1 MKSIFIN
8 KNSQTRS
15 GWKITSVFASFFFAV
30 NMITFLIFFL
40 YSNYQVAF
48 KRVPQNE
55 LTTLVNNLTNSIS
68 DISTTLG
75 LTINVLQCLF
85 LIFFVVLFWKIYDKK
100 PIRDIGM
107 ISLKKGYKDLII
119 GLAFGAISLLIVFFI
134 LLATKCITLT
144 TPLNKPNFNISLLTG
159 LILFIF
165 VGINEEMFARGY
177 CMTVLK
183 QTGNKYVV
191 VIVSSL
197 IFSAMHSLNPGMSLF
212 SYINLFLFGLLTAYM
227 TLKSQN
233 LWLAIGYHITW
244 NYFQGNIC
252 GFLVSGQ
259 TTSSM
264 YSLEIGSNSLI
275 NGGQFG
281 PEGGIIV
288 TFIILLNFLYLWKVY
303 KPSYKVY

>member
-1 MKSIFIN
+1 MENFNGFNFFLSII
-8 KNSQTRS
+8 
-15 GWKITSVFASFFFAV
+15 IL
-30 NMITFLIFFL
+30 TFLLYIF
-40 YSNYQVAF
+40 YSFYQIAF
-48 KRVPQNE
+48 
-55 LTTLVNNLTNSIS
+55 NSIS
-68 DISTTLG
+68 ESELQTVLNDFNYSLSEMNTVLG
-75 LTINVLQCLF
+75 VTINVLQCLF
-85 LIFFVVLFWKIYDKK
+85 LMLFVVLFWKFFDKR
-100 PIRDIGM
+100 PIKDIGL
-107 ISLKKGYKDLII
+107 ISIKKGYKDLII
-119 GLAFGAISLLIVFFI
+119 GLALGAISLLLVFVI
-134 LLATKCITLT
+134 LLATKSVTLT
-144 TPLNKPNFNISLLTG
+144 QPLNKPNINTSLITG

-183 QTGNKYVV
+183 QTSNKYVV

-227 TLKSQN
+227 TLKSEN